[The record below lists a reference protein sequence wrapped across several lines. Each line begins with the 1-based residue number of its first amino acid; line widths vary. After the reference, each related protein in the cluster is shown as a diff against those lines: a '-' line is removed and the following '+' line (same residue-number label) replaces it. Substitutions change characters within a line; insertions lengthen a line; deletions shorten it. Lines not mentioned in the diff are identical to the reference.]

1 VVEGSTAQGGTRTFI
16 TDGRVLIGILLPT
29 DPDLPTDLPTD
40 HYTWICTQAVIDGQ
54 NDVSTEELDRH
65 TAQTPIMRITC
76 V

>member
-1 VVEGSTAQGGTRTFI
+1 MVEGSTAQGGTRTFI

-40 HYTWICTQAVIDGQ
+40 HYTWICTQAVID
-54 NDVSTEELDRH
+54 VSAEELDRH
-65 TAQTPIMRITC
+65 TAQIQIMRITF